1 VRTARQHKEV
11 TQVTNPA
18 EEGQLMAAALTAAH
32 STADRLQLKS
42 FPLGYNTM
50 NTVTMQTGTGSPPT
64 VVLHLRRIDHL
75 SIPPQDFASE
85 ADVEAYPNQLAKL
98 PRWRLDLTGDPQVRE
113 EQSPDQPFT
122 TFVDVAT
129 GEEFSVRVI
138 DIEAATSLYI
148 HSAEPPSPN
157 WHQEG

>member
-1 VRTARQHKEV
+1 
-11 TQVTNPA
+11 
-18 EEGQLMAAALTAAH
+18 MAAALTAAD
-32 STADRLQLKS
+32 STADRLQLLS

-50 NTVTMQTGTGSPPT
+50 KTVKMDYGTGSPPT
-64 VVLHLRRIDHL
+64 VVYHLRRIDHL
-75 SIPPQDFASE
+75 SIPTHDFASE
-85 ADVEAYPNQLAKL
+85 ADVKAHLDQLAKL

-113 EQSPDQPFT
+113 EQSPDRPFT

-148 HSAEPPSPN
+148 HAEEPPSPN
-157 WHQEG
+157 WHRDG

>member
-1 VRTARQHKEV
+1 
-11 TQVTNPA
+11 
-18 EEGQLMAAALTAAH
+18 MAAALTAAR

-50 NTVTMQTGTGSPPT
+50 NTVTMETGTGSPPT
-64 VVLHLRRIDHL
+64 VVFHLRRIDRL
-75 SIPPQDFASE
+75 SIPAQDFASE
-85 ADVEAYPNQLAKL
+85 ADVEAYLDQLAKL

-113 EQSPDQPFT
+113 EQSPDRPFT

-157 WHQEG
+157 WHREG

>member
-1 VRTARQHKEV
+1 
-11 TQVTNPA
+11 
-18 EEGQLMAAALTAAH
+18 MAAALIAAH
-32 STADRLQLKS
+32 SNADRLQLKS

-50 NTVTMQTGTGSPPT
+50 NTVKMETGMGSPPT
-64 VVLHLRRIDHL
+64 VVFHLRRIDHL
-75 SIPPQDFASE
+75 SIPTHDFASE
-85 ADVEAYPNQLAKL
+85 ADVQAHLDQLAKL

-113 EQSPDQPFT
+113 EQSPDRPFT

-148 HSAEPPSPN
+148 HAAEPPSPN
-157 WHQEG
+157 WHRDG